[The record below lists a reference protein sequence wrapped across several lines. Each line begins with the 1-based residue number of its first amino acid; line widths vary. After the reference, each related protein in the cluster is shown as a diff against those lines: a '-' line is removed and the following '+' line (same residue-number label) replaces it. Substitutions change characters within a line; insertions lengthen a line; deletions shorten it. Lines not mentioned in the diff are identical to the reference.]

1 MAASGTACL
10 TPPVP
15 VPAGRAGALLTGRA
29 TRRGAVS
36 REHEDHQDD
45 QAERHARGRH
55 AQADSG
61 DMAHRMTGEEP
72 SCRAHDYQ
80 QNAEHDRDGARNRQG
95 YDKPYPPGGR
105 GVRAHCSTI
114 ASRLLPRKPYEQVH
128 WCRARTPM
136 AIRYW
141 A

>member
-72 SCRAHDYQ
+72 YCRAHDYQ

-95 YDKPYPPGGR
+95 YDKPYPPAGG

-128 WCRARTPM
+128 WSRARTPM